1 MLSFMDIQTF
11 ALAALGG
18 VIPDAIRTLK
28 WARTPAG
35 KRGKSPLTD
44 SATYVAMVIQVGLGM
59 IAVVLLRVSSDIDA
73 VAMGYAAPDVITR
86 ALGSAAKLGRVT
98 QSAGAKASSTMQTRL
113 LSRWRE

>member
-1 MLSFMDIQTF
+1 MEIQTL

-18 VIPDAIRTLK
+18 VLPDAIRTLK
-28 WARTPAG
+28 WARTPVG
-35 KRGKSPLTD
+35 KRGKNPLTD

-59 IAVVLLRVSSDIDA
+59 IAVVLLKVSSDIDA
-73 VAMGYAAPDVITR
+73 VAMGYAAPDLITR

-98 QSAGAKASSTMQTRL
+98 LSVGVEANPTMQTRL